1 MEIKISKGA
10 FERTVEV
17 RPDEWPMASQTAVIA
32 IGFRNMPKDAFNW
45 QRIGD
50 TLTVEVPEAELFS
63 AGLHSML
70 NDAHASVKFGSATG
84 DDLEKL
90 WAECVALADK
100 RLAGLIAGN
109 VRSGGGG
116 KRLDEI
122 TRRAREIAE
131 RRVVAIAAK
140 SGEKLSPDDMKTK
153 VRDFYAAKKRQLH
166 EMAESQLRTEAAEL
180 EALGPYDAD
189 DLEAAAQAMEN

>member
-17 RPDEWPMASQTAVIA
+17 WPNEWPMASQTAVIA

-45 QRIGD
+45 QRIEGSG
-50 TLTVEVPEAELFS
+50 TLTVDVPEAELFS

-90 WAECVALADK
+90 WAECNALADK
-100 RLAGLIAGN
+100 RLAGLVAGV
-109 VRSGGGG
+109 VRAGGGG
-116 KRLDEI
+116 KRLDEE

-131 RRVVAIAAK
+131 RRVRAIAAK
-140 SGEKLSPDDMKTK
+140 SGEKLSGDALRERAKE
-153 VRDFYAAKKRQLH
+153 YYNAKKRQLH
-166 EMAESQLRTEAAEL
+166 ELAESDMRRDAAEL
-180 EALGPYDAD
+180 DEEL
-189 DLEAAAQAMEN
+189 AAELPPVE